1 MVPILIIAAE
11 KIIEEEISKPEDSVN
26 TKEMTREFSMS
37 AIMASGFSIGKLHIL
52 IQTSLKIN

>member
-11 KIIEEEISKPEDSVN
+11 KIIEEEISKSEDSVN

-37 AIMASGFSIGKLHIL
+37 AIMASGFSIGKLHKLIL
-52 IQTSLKIN
+52 YL